1 MVLPAC
7 EKMGLV
13 QAAYWSVFVQV
24 SPKEQQPWGLKKI
37 RTPWIDGDPIFWWIF
52 FFIPWMRFEQLIW
65 WLGSKKYLK
74 VFKQWNSIARK
85 WLDTILIFK
94 ALQKCK
100 LKFFTFCF
108 KFFSTLIGIAW
119 GHFWTPQQQQQSGH
133 CQLLWLLSI
142 VQTHR
147 SLSCFPTTTT
157 KPADFS
163 IGHWHFWILADKQKR
178 RMSSLMM
185 EENIEIQDSTW
196 KLKNQHR

>member
-1 MVLPAC
+1 MEFKGKKGTASPYRLVAINMTVWLYTPIAESPTNFLLFFSHADEVHNIFQLKLRPDIIKKLFFEKTAMVLPAC

-85 WLDTILIFK
+85 WLDTIF
-94 ALQKCK
+94 
-100 LKFFTFCF
+100 
-108 KFFSTLIGIAW
+108 
-119 GHFWTPQQQQQSGH
+119 
-133 CQLLWLLSI
+133 LS
-142 VQTHR
+142 
-147 SLSCFPTTTT
+147 
-157 KPADFS
+157 
-163 IGHWHFWILADKQKR
+163 
-178 RMSSLMM
+178 
-185 EENIEIQDSTW
+185 
-196 KLKNQHR
+196 